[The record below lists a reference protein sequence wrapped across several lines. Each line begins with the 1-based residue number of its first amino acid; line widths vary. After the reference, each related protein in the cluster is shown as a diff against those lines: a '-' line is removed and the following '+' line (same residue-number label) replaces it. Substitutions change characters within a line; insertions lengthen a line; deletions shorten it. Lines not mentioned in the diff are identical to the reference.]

1 MGVIKLYEDV
11 EDEVTATAERQM
23 EVLIENS
30 YSYEDLEEKLKPYL
44 NDIDQE
50 ISEVINRS
58 SIKHYV
64 DEKKAY
70 ELANKH
76 LMDYTKNDRVA
87 KINRMIKDKLLDNNK
102 MITNS
107 MGVAY
112 NGKGYSLQEFYTK
125 EINKHVLMVSSGAF
139 DRKTAIRK
147 LINSLGDSGIKS
159 INNDKS
165 GRNYL

>member
-76 LMDYTKNDRVA
+76 LMDYTKNC
-87 KINRMIKDKLLDNNK
+87 LL
-102 MITNS
+102 
-107 MGVAY
+107 
-112 NGKGYSLQEFYTK
+112 YTSDAAD
-125 EINKHVLMVSSGAF
+125 E
-139 DRKTAIRK
+139 
-147 LINSLGDSGIKS
+147 
-159 INNDKS
+159 
-165 GRNYL
+165 

>member
-1 MGVIKLYEDV
+1 
-11 EDEVTATAERQM
+11 M

-30 YSYEDLEEKLKPYL
+30 YSYEDLEEKLKSYL

-102 MITNS
+102 IITNLWEWHIT
-107 MGVAY
+107 VKA
-112 NGKGYSLQEFYTK
+112 
-125 EINKHVLMVSSGAF
+125 
-139 DRKTAIRK
+139 TACKSFILKK
-147 LINSLGDSGIKS
+147 LINTS
-159 INNDKS
+159 
-165 GRNYL
+165 